1 MASAQNKK
9 VERLVRNQAP
19 LCLDATQLDR
29 LSELGYLV
37 LPAFLSSDLVARLES
52 EVDRWIDTG
61 LRARSIASCV
71 DPESFGPP
79 PVMELEME
87 AHGELVGYPALMAVL
102 AQLMG
107 PAFVFHHLH
116 SDRRS
121 PGATGKVWHHD
132 YEQNP
137 QVDRT
142 YSMIHT
148 MHYLSGL
155 DESMGGLVVLPG
167 SHREVAEKTAR
178 AHLGTA
184 ELPGEVLIARLP
196 PGSTVLLHSALFHAR
211 RPSSAGPGKLRY
223 MIDSSYCEGG
233 VRWPTVK
240 PYWRYMLARAREL
253 GLDRGCWPELF
264 SEDHFAE
271 YVRLPA

>member
-1 MASAQNKK
+1 MQN
-9 VERLVRNQAP
+9 RALLSLN
-19 LCLDATQLDR
+19 ATQLDWFT
-29 LSELGYLV
+29 ELGYLV
-37 LPAFLSSDLVARLES
+37 LPDFLPYELVARLEA
-52 EVDRWIDTG
+52 EVDRWADTG

-107 PAFVFHHLH
+107 PTFVFHHLH
-116 SDRRS
+116 SDRRD
-121 PGATGKVWHHD
+121 PGSGGKEWHHD
-132 YEQNP
+132 YEQDL

-142 YSMIHT
+142 HTMIHT
-148 MHYLSGL
+148 MHYLAGL

-167 SHREVAEKTAR
+167 SHHEVAEKTAR

-184 ELPGEVLIARLP
+184 KLFGEVLIDRLP
-196 PGSTVLLHSALFHAR
+196 PGSTVVLHSALFHAR
-211 RPSSAGPGKLRY
+211 RSLPAGPVPGKPRY
-223 MIDSSYCEGG
+223 MIDSSYCQGG
-233 VRWPTVK
+233 IRWPTVK

-253 GLDRGCWPELF
+253 GLDGDRWPELF
-264 SEDHFAE
+264 SDHHFAE
-271 YVRLPA
+271 YVRPAA

>member
-1 MASAQNKK
+1 MNRTRRWSDSCGIK
-9 VERLVRNQAP
+9 P
-19 LCLDATQLDR
+19 LCVSTQPSLIDF
-29 LSELGYLV
+29 SN
-37 LPAFLSSDLVARLES
+37 SDIWFFRTFYHLISWRGS
-52 EVDRWIDTG
+52 N
-61 LRARSIASCV
+61 
-71 DPESFGPP
+71 P
-79 PVMELEME
+79 
-87 AHGELVGYPALMAVL
+87 VL

-107 PAFVFHHLH
+107 STFVFHHLH

-121 PGATGKVWHHD
+121 PGSTEKAWHHD

-223 MIDSSYCEGG
+223 MIDSSYCDGG

-240 PYWRYMLARAREL
+240 PYWTDGRGSGKAAPFGGPTARPDEPDLLCQARLAEQVAGDSAVPQYPCHRHRRLRKNAGQGWPDPPRRVASHARV
-253 GLDRGCWPELF
+253 GT
-264 SEDHFAE
+264 AQ
-271 YVRLPA
+271 PASRR